1 VFTKLQDMLTRIKS
15 AWRDHRAYIITIF
28 ALVALFVGAVAYVH
42 AVRAEAAETLLSAK
56 VRVWYVRQSFVDVR
70 GLPGGDAILD
80 TLVVNGLDSTMAI
93 LERLPIP
100 NPAR

>member
-1 VFTKLQDMLTRIKS
+1 MKFLSRLKS
-15 AWRDHRAYIITIF
+15 AWRIHRPYLLAICF
-28 ALVALFVGAVAYVH
+28 LLALDLGAFFYF
-42 AVRAEAAETLLSAK
+42 RYRQAESAEILLKAK

-70 GLPGGDAILD
+70 DLPGGRAILD

-100 NPAR
+100 NPER